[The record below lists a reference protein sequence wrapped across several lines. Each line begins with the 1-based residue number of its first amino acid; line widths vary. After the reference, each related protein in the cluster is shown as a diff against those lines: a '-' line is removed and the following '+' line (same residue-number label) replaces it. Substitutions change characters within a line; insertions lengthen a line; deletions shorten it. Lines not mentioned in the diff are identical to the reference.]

1 MPRQVFAIVGASLAG
16 AKAAE
21 ALREAGFS
29 GEVVLIGQEI
39 HRPYERLSLSKGYL
53 KGTTAQDTIYVHD
66 EDWYARQNVDLR
78 VGLGVIAIHRGSHE
92 LGMTDGS
99 RQRYDKL
106 LLATGSVVRRIPNT
120 DHDGVYYMRKL
131 EDFERLRA
139 VLSRRGRVVV
149 LGGGWVGLEVAA
161 AARHHGCEVTL
172 LSGDSAALNRRFGPE
187 VGAMFAA
194 LHRDHGVDVRLG
206 SGLAEILPGPVVV
219 TRSGDKIPA
228 DAVVIGV
235 GISPATELAQAAG
248 LEVDD
253 GIRVTVELQTTRDPD
268 IYAAGACMR
277 ADHPLYDRPIRLEHW
292 SNALYGGAAAA
303 LSMLGKGVPYDRVP
317 YFYSDQYDLR
327 LEVSGWFEPGRFAEV
342 VYRGDRDKREFI
354 AFWLDGT
361 GRVLAGMNVG
371 VGDVTAPIQRMIR
384 TRRPI
389 DRGRLIDP
397 DVPLEDLVP
406 SG

>member
-1 MPRQVFAIVGASLAG
+1 MPCLGTFVIVGASLAG

-21 ALREAGFS
+21 ALRDCGFE
-29 GEVVLIGQEI
+29 GEVVLIGQET
-39 HRPYERLSLSKGYL
+39 HRPYERLPLSKGYL
-53 KGTTAQDTIYVHD
+53 KGTAAQDTVYVHD
-66 EDWYARQNVDLR
+66 EDWYATNGVDLR
-78 VGLGVIAIHRGSHE
+78 VGLGVVAIHRGSRE

-120 DHDGVYYMRKL
+120 ELDGVFYMRKL
-131 EDFERLRA
+131 EDFERLRE
-139 VLSRRGRVVV
+139 VLARGGRVVV

-161 AARHHGCEVTL
+161 AARHHGCEVVL
-172 LSGDSAALNRRFGPE
+172 MSPEAASLNRRFGPE
-187 VGAMFAA
+187 VGEMFAS

-206 SGLAEILPGPVVV
+206 SGLQEVLPGPVVV
-219 TRSGDKIPA
+219 TRAGDKIPA

-248 LEVDD
+248 LEVAD
-253 GIRVTVELQTTRDPD
+253 GIRVTSELQTTWDPD

-303 LSMLGKGVPYDRVP
+303 RSMLGQGAPYDRVP

-342 VYRGDRDKREFI
+342 VYRGDRDRREFM
-354 AFWLDGT
+354 AFWLDDL
-361 GRVLAGMNVG
+361 GRVLAGMNVN
-371 VGDVTAPIQRMIR
+371 VGDVTEQIQQLIR
-384 TRRPI
+384 SRQPL
-389 DRGRLIDP
+389 DRERLADP
-397 DVPLEDLVP
+397 DVPLESLV
-406 SG
+406 